1 MTLREMIEAGIG
13 FEGYRKVQCWVNEDY
28 PEIYHAGN
36 DFHGIKERYLDRE
49 VRYIFPYQESDSMPG
64 ITIELYEAEN
74 EITKEILRNGYEKGI
89 VKFITD
95 PNMEAGTVCSIGEY
109 WFYFSG
115 TDAEE
120 KNPEEFL
127 AGADMEEVLDRVLAA
142 LDWLL
147 DENEDNGD
155 AEYNYYYAVLRES

>member
-1 MTLREMIEAGIG
+1 MTLREMIEAGVE
-13 FEGYRKVQCWVNEDY
+13 FEGYRKVQCWETEDY

-36 DFHGIKERYLDRE
+36 DFRGMPEKYLDRT
-49 VRYIFPYQESDSMPG
+49 VRYIFPYQESDSVPG
-64 ITIELYEAEN
+64 ITVELYEAEN
-74 EITKEILRNGYEKGI
+74 GITKEMLRGGYGKGV

-95 PNMEAGTVCSIGEY
+95 PNMEAGTVCSIGDY
-109 WFYFSG
+109 WFYFGG

-120 KNPEEFL
+120 KDPEEFL

-142 LDWLL
+142 LDGLR

-155 AEYNYYYAVLRES
+155 AEYNYYCAVLREA